1 MVKNLPANAGQDSGS
16 ILGSRRYPEE
26 GNGNPLQYACLG
38 NSIDRGAWQ
47 AAVHMVTK
55 SCTQLKLE
63 KTKHAGKGAL
73 YFQVSA
79 LKMPK

>member
-38 NSIDRGAWQ
+38 NPMDRGAWW
-47 AAVHMVTK
+47 AIVH
-55 SCTQLKLE
+55 
-63 KTKHAGKGAL
+63 G
-73 YFQVSA
+73 F
-79 LKMPK
+79 PKESDTT

>member
-1 MVKNLPANAGQDSGS
+1 MVKSSACNAADPDSTPGS
-16 ILGSRRYPEE
+16 ERCPGE
-26 GNGNPLQYACLG
+26 GNGNPLQYSCQK
-38 NSIDRGAWQ
+38 NPRDRGAWQ